1 MSKLNT
7 VKEVAK
13 KIAENNN
20 SDDYIH
26 IPIGADSDNIDRPNG
41 NTVEESLTNL
51 ETTKIE
57 IIQVTE
63 LPVENI
69 KLFPTIYA
77 LIENKNVT
85 LYEYKNNDWIPYGGK
100 PDFVGTMAE
109 LEAAI
114 LAGDVVD
121 GMTAY
126 IMDYHGL

>member
-57 IIQVTE
+57 IIQVR
-63 LPVENI
+63 
-69 KLFPTIYA
+69 
-77 LIENKNVT
+77 
-85 LYEYKNNDWIPYGGK
+85 EYQIVSYNLCINRK
-100 PDFVGTMAE
+100 
-109 LEAAI
+109 
-114 LAGDVVD
+114 
-121 GMTAY
+121 
-126 IMDYHGL
+126 